1 MGPRGNCFRQFWK
14 PPPVRAAPV
23 GLWPPMNQRSRRE
36 TLRPERQCLSIRQ
49 VEQFYARTVDAVED
63 LREHIYR
70 EAARLLV
77 ALHWLP
83 DEVRNAPLFLP
94 AP

>member
-1 MGPRGNCFRQFWK
+1 
-14 PPPVRAAPV
+14 
-23 GLWPPMNQRSRRE
+23 
-36 TLRPERQCLSIRQ
+36 

>member
-1 MGPRGNCFRQFWK
+1 M
-14 PPPVRAAPV
+14 
-23 GLWPPMNQRSRRE
+23 
-36 TLRPERQCLSIRQ
+36 IRQ

-70 EAARLLV
+70 EAAHLLV

-83 DEVRNAPLFLP
+83 DEARSLLP
-94 AP
+94 SHSLTVGGTVDSC